1 MSTAKVAK
9 GKKKKAG
16 TPAPGKSTLIN
27 LLQAAGAVD
36 IVGRQVKPI
45 S

>member
-36 IVGRQVKPI
+36 IVGRQVKPN